1 MELLLLLV
9 SLLAL
14 CLALALWWVL
24 GRGGRRSRNRVRRAQ
39 RGETDAERLL
49 EECGYSVVERQ
60 LSAGWEIYVDGVPRD
75 AQVRADLLVE
85 SGDGR
90 RLIAEIKTGTL
101 APNPTYPPT
110 RRQLLEYWFV
120 FEPDGLL
127 LVDVEAG
134 TVVEIEFAVN

>member
-1 MELLLLLV
+1 MFADV
-9 SLLAL
+9 PQLLAL

-75 AQVRADLLVE
+75 AQVPVSYTHL
-85 SGDGR
+85 
-90 RLIAEIKTGTL
+90 TL
-101 APNPTYPPT
+101 PTK
-110 RRQLLEYWFV
+110 
-120 FEPDGLL
+120 
-127 LVDVEAG
+127 A
-134 TVVEIEFAVN
+134 

>member
-1 MELLLLLV
+1 M
-9 SLLAL
+9 
-14 CLALALWWVL
+14 
-24 GRGGRRSRNRVRRAQ
+24 RRAQ
-39 RGETDAERLL
+39 RGESDAERLL
-49 EECGYSVVERQ
+49 EQDGYRIIDRQ
-60 LSAGWEIYVDGVPRD
+60 LSASWEIFVDGTPHE

-85 SGDGR
+85 DDEGR
-90 RLIAEIKTGTL
+90 RLVAEIKTGAL

-134 TVVEIEFAVN
+134 VVSEVAFPLD